1 MAAVPGPR
9 AGMAAGAVNT
19 FRQLGFAL
27 GIAVLGAVFRGGL
40 EDTAGQTLRQT
51 YADALDQTF
60 MVAAGFGL
68 AAAIAVFVFVRP
80 NRLARAPEPEPA
92 LADAR

>member
-1 MAAVPGPR
+1 MAG
-9 AGMAAGAVNT
+9 GAVNT

-40 EDTAGQTLRQT
+40 EDTTGKSGREV
-51 YADALDQTF
+51 YADALDLTF
-60 MVAAGFGL
+60 LVAAGFGL

-80 NRLARAPEPEPA
+80 NRTTSAPAAEPA
-92 LADAR
+92 VAGARPR